1 MTSIDR
7 RHFLATL
14 QASAASGA
22 LLGAPATADPAPASA
37 APGVPAELA
46 LSLSPLEPAQQ
57 VRLLDALGPTLTPR
71 LQLSWRQ
78 VIGGSWLGDNLQQH
92 TRYTASPEGAPL
104 PGAAPRCRAAAEQEC
119 DARGARRAHA
129 LALLPQA
136 VIVHRGKA
144 AARDVRSAN
153 LAGLAERG
161 LRPVFHVNANG
172 SAPENGWLLPLFA
185 ATLGL
190 AALDDPQRLLAPQGQ
205 QGLARLVDKR
215 LSLLTLQVL
224 HRPMDER
231 DIAPLLDPASE
242 TLALYGSPALL
253 EQALRGQQATARGE
267 LGLITLQD
275 FVQTSAPSLFA
286 ASMLQRGQRLA
297 AAADLTEPLLQCL
310 LSPDAGLAHEP
321 SPAER
326 ALLASH
332 DGSYYRRLA
341 GLERLSDGGLL
352 SRLVIDIDAGLRW
365 GADSGAASARHAG
378 ARAAAFL
385 A

>member
-7 RHFLATL
+7 RQFLATL
-14 QASAASGA
+14 QAGAASGA
-22 LLGAPATADPAPASA
+22 LLGAPAMADPAPASA
-37 APGVPAELA
+37 AAGVPAELA

-57 VRLLDALGPTLTPR
+57 ARLLQALGPGLASR
-71 LQLSWRQ
+71 MLLSWRK

-104 PGAAPRCRAAAEQEC
+104 PGAATRCRAAAEQEC
-119 DARGARRAHA
+119 DACAARRAHA

-136 VIVHRGKA
+136 VIVNRGKA
-144 AARDVRSAN
+144 AARDVRSAS

-161 LRPVFHVNANG
+161 LKPVFHVNANG
-172 SAPENGWLLPLFA
+172 SAPENSWLLPLFA
-185 ATLGL
+185 STLGL

-253 EQALRGQQATARGE
+253 EQALRSQQATARGE
-267 LGLITLQD
+267 LGLLTLQD
-275 FVQTSAPSLFA
+275 FMQTSAPSLFA

-310 LSPDAGLAHEP
+310 LSPDAGLVHEP

-326 ALLASH
+326 ALLACH

-341 GLERLSDGGLL
+341 GLERLSDGGRLA
-352 SRLVIDIDAGLRW
+352 RLVIDIDAGLRW
-365 GADSGAASARHAG
+365 GADSGAASALHAG
-378 ARAAAFL
+378 ARAAACL